1 MPIDPN
7 GPVPLYQQIADYIRQ
22 LVAAGVFR
30 SAEALPSLRAL
41 AVQLAVN
48 PNTVQRAYD
57 QLEREGLVYARR
69 GLGLFVAERGA
80 ELARNKSQEA
90 LYQTFM
96 QAILAGKAA
105 QLSGEKIGAIFQR
118 ALAGADVKARN
129 Q

>member
-1 MPIDPN
+1 MQT
-7 GPVPLYQQIADYIRQ
+7 PVPISRQIGDQIRA
-22 LVAAGVFR
+22 LCL
-30 SAEALPSLRAL
+30 AERLKPRDALPSVRQL
-41 AVQLAVN
+41 ARELAVN

-118 ALAGADVKARN
+118 ALAGAEVAGVVGMEG
-129 Q
+129 